1 MVDIVICSTRNLL
14 VNSVGNM
21 NEAMNK
27 ELPKLRAALTRAKN
41 SKNNDKIIETCNKA
55 FARFEVIG
63 YPDQWHE
70 WQRAKD
76 DAIFNK
82 RR

>member
-1 MVDIVICSTRNLL
+1 MTTD
-14 VNSVGNM
+14 GM
-21 NEAMNK
+21 NR

-41 SKNNDKIIETCNKA
+41 SKDNDKVLEAVRHA

-63 YPDQWHE
+63 YPDQWSN

-76 DAIFNK
+76 DAENNK
-82 RR
+82 RMNRPFGG